1 MSLIHGIQIILEG
14 VEITNIW
21 YKVLQSRICKV
32 KDLKYHNKNDIS
44 EMIYYINPLTSP
56 FLIIIHLTSKH
67 VLIVC
72 TMGLLMA

>member
-1 MSLIHGIQIILEG
+1 MRIQIILEG

-32 KDLKYHNKNDIS
+32 KDLIYYNKNDIS
-44 EMIYYINPLTSP
+44 EMIYYTNPLTSP